1 MEPATAVG
9 TRATDPREERF
20 PPSKRNPLRTLRVT
34 VWASCAVGFA
44 IGALGARG
52 QPTHLL
58 ILAVGLLLILLPVD
72 WLLRRQLRAGRSL
85 ITITGDAIASAAF
98 SGKEKRLRWSEIE
111 SMTVETVQNAPY
123 LAFRLRAASGTAS
136 KRRFRFGRDRSK
148 RILALSSFDTADRE
162 RLVDS
167 IQIHLRLRGGITGT
181 PSMPVNPF
189 KAERQFEE
197 QLAALAPRP
206 HLTHALIAL
215 NVLAWLATLVL
226 GGNPLQTPTDV
237 LFNLGGNAAFEV
249 QQGEWWRLLS
259 ATFLHAGVLHLAVN
273 MIGLYAA
280 GVTVERI
287 YGPVAYLLIYLG
299 AGLLGSALSLSF
311 AAQHAIGVGAS
322 GAVFGVAGAWL
333 VAIRQYRGRM
343 PETLSKR
350 LLTQIGLFVLYSL
363 VQGLTKPGVDNA
375 AHVGGLI
382 GGCLLACILPARLD
396 MDRYR
401 RRLPGR
407 AAMALAAT
415 GAGIAVLAM
424 LAPRAA
430 LDHRQFFASA
440 EAVARGFSAVGAA
453 AQATESD
460 QQAFA
465 AGRLSARQWVERNH
479 AVHVPALRQATATLR
494 SARLAQGDPRADLL
508 RDTLLY
514 ADLTAEAMELTVM
527 ETPESRD
534 PVSTDPAR
542 LAHVQRQ
549 LEAVGERLTRDAD
562 ALRRRPFN

>member
-1 MEPATAVG
+1 M
-9 TRATDPREERF
+9 
-20 PPSKRNPLRTLRVT
+20 
-34 VWASCAVGFA
+34 
-44 IGALGARG
+44 
-52 QPTHLL
+52 
-58 ILAVGLLLILLPVD
+58 
-72 WLLRRQLRAGRSL
+72 
-85 ITITGDAIASAAF
+85 
-98 SGKEKRLRWSEIE
+98 
-111 SMTVETVQNAPY
+111 
-123 LAFRLRAASGTAS
+123 
-136 KRRFRFGRDRSK
+136 
-148 RILALSSFDTADRE
+148 
-162 RLVDS
+162 
-167 IQIHLRLRGGITGT
+167 
-181 PSMPVNPF
+181 
-189 KAERQFEE
+189 
-197 QLAALAPRP
+197 
-206 HLTHALIAL
+206 
-215 NVLAWLATLVL
+215 
-226 GGNPLQTPTDV
+226 
-237 LFNLGGNAAFEV
+237 
-249 QQGEWWRLLS
+249 
-259 ATFLHAGVLHLAVN
+259 
-273 MIGLYAA
+273 
-280 GVTVERI
+280 
-287 YGPVAYLLIYLG
+287 AYLLIYLG

-440 EAVARGFSAVGAA
+440 EAVARGFSAVERGAGHGIGPAGLCRRTPVGAPMGRAQSRRPRAGAA
-453 AQATESD
+453 AGHGHAALSQA
-460 QQAFA
+460 
-465 AGRLSARQWVERNH
+465 RARRPARGPATRH
-479 AVHVPALRQATATLR
+479 PALRRPDGR
-494 SARLAQGDPRADLL
+494 SDGTDGDGA
-508 RDTLLY
+508 
-514 ADLTAEAMELTVM
+514 
-527 ETPESRD
+527 PESRD